1 LTSALITALLL
12 GLFST
17 IHCVGMCGGI
27 MGALTYSLPLEV
39 RNNRRQLWPYIL
51 LYNLGRLTSYALAG
65 ALFGSLGAILYS
77 TLSPHIGY
85 LFLQYIAAM
94 VMLSVGLYIAG
105 WFPKYAYIERAA
117 APIWRYLEPFGRRLL
132 PVASPLQAF
141 AYGMIWGWLPCGLVY
156 SALLLTITSSG
167 PLEGGLFMLAF
178 GAGTLPALVGIAMI
192 ADKVVRYSRNRVIRM
207 LAGLFLIVLGL
218 AGLLFAEQLHQ
229 FSPFMNEQEMECTSE
244 QL

>member
-1 LTSALITALLL
+1 
-12 GLFST
+12 
-17 IHCVGMCGGI
+17 

-39 RNNRRQLWPYIL
+39 RKNQRQLWPYIL
-51 LYNLGRLTSYALAG
+51 LYNLGRLLSYTIAG
-65 ALFGSLGAILYS
+65 TIFGSIGAILYQ
-77 TLSPHIGY
+77 TVSPHLGY

-94 VMLSVGLYIAG
+94 IMVSVGLYIAG
-105 WFPKYAYIERAA
+105 WFPKYAYIERMA
-117 APIWRYLEPFGRRLL
+117 APIWRFLEPFGKRLL

-178 GAGTLPALVGIAMI
+178 GLGTLPAIMGIAMV
-192 ADKVVRYSRNRVIRM
+192 AEKVVGYSRNPKIRM
-207 LAGLFLIVLGL
+207 FAGLFLIVLGL

-229 FSPFMNEQEMECTSE
+229 FSPFMSGSDMECTSE
-244 QL
+244 QLL